1 MTGKC
6 DIGEFGQQQ
15 HGGLVGLHPFPQIIG
30 IGLRHLSALA
40 TVLGWIR
47 WSKAAFRSMSADSP
61 GWSIRPC
68 PVAGMPN
75 QPHSGGRASK
85 NVFKK

>member
-40 TVLGWIR
+40 TVLGWMR
-47 WSKAAFRSMSADSP
+47 WKLSVNGKA
-61 GWSIRPC
+61 W
-68 PVAGMPN
+68 
-75 QPHSGGRASK
+75 QPLA
-85 NVFKK
+85 